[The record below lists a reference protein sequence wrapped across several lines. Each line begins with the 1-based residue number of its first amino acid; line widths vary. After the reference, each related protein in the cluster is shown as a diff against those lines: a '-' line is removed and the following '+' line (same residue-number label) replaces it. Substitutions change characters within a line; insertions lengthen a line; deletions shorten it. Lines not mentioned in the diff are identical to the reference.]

1 VNRARGLLAGA
12 ALAAVWVVTLTLVPW
27 ADESVGDLDTRSS
40 YAALLLDGELPY
52 RDFAFE
58 YPPLAAPVIALPGLA
73 GTSEAAYRLGIAGAM
88 LVAALGLLLLVRA
101 LARRTGGSETRAML
115 AVAAAPLLLGAVVR
129 LHFDLVAVALAVAG
143 VVAVLARRPGAGLAL
158 VGLGA
163 MIKGFPLA
171 IAPVALAWLWAGGDR
186 RGALRGAAALAATL
200 AALALASV
208 VISPGGALDA
218 LGYQLDR
225 PVQVESAPASVLWG
239 LEALGG
245 ERPSTRD
252 SHGSVALEH
261 PLAAGVGIA
270 FSAALALTVAALA
283 LLAARGASTATR
295 ASGRDDVRAARPLVL
310 AALAALAACAGLG
323 PVLSPQFLT
332 WTVPLLALALAWR
345 MHALAGVT
353 AAACALTLAEFPA
366 RYFDLVAGEP
376 LAVAIT
382 AARNAALLAAVAIA
396 LGTLARGIGVRRLV
410 ARRGRLSPAAPAPAR
425 SIAPARPARPR

>member
-1 VNRARGLLAGA
+1 M
-12 ALAAVWVVTLTLVPW
+12 T
-27 ADESVGDLDTRSS
+27 
-40 YAALLLDGELPY
+40 
-52 RDFAFE
+52 
-58 YPPLAAPVIALPGLA
+58 
-73 GTSEAAYRLGIAGAM
+73 
-88 LVAALGLLLLVRA
+88 
-101 LARRTGGSETRAML
+101 
-115 AVAAAPLLLGAVVR
+115 
-129 LHFDLVAVALAVAG
+129 
-143 VVAVLARRPGAGLAL
+143 
-158 VGLGA
+158 
-163 MIKGFPLA
+163 KGFPLA
-171 IAPVALAWLWAGGDR
+171 IAPVVLAWLWAGGDR

-208 VISPGGALDA
+208 AVAPGGALDA

-283 LLAARGASTATR
+283 LLAARGASTAS

-310 AALAALAACAGLG
+310 AALAALAACAALG

-376 LAVAIT
+376 LAVVIT

-410 ARRGRLSPAAPAPAR
+410 ARRAHLSPAAPAPAR